1 MHGGRR
7 STPPGYHRAVTE
19 IRLGSISFDC
29 DDPSALGNFWADL
42 LGGEVAFRSD
52 DFVAVRTDGVW
63 ISAVRV
69 PNHRTPDWPEEA
81 GSPKQIHLDLA
92 VDDLDRAE
100 TAALALGAVRA
111 LEQPSPDRWR
121 VMIDPAGH
129 PFCLS
134 SQIPD

>member
-1 MHGGRR
+1 M
-7 STPPGYHRAVTE
+7 TE

-29 DDPSALGNFWADL
+29 EDPSALGNFWADL

-52 DFVAVRTDGVW
+52 DFVAVRTDAVW
-63 ISAVRV
+63 LSAVRV
-69 PNHRTPDWPEEA
+69 PNHRAPDWPAEA
-81 GSPKQIHLDLA
+81 GRPKQMHLDLA

-100 TAALALGAVRA
+100 TAAVALGAVRA
-111 LEQPSPDRWR
+111 AEQPSPDRWR

-134 SQIPD
+134 TQIPD